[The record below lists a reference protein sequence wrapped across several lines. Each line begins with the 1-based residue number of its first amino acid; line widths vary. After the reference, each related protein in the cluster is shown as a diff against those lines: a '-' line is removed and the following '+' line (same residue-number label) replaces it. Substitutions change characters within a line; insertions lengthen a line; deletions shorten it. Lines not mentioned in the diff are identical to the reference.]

1 MRALNVLQSVP
12 KVPLWLGL
20 AGVLPFAAGLV
31 VYAAGGF
38 WLFDQS
44 LALRSTLGY
53 GAVIL
58 SFLGGTRWGMG
69 LLLTNADKRDARLS
83 LSVLPPLLGWVAL
96 LLPAFPALVLL
107 AVSLA
112 AQGAWDVGDAADDG
126 APEWFAHLRT
136 VLTAL
141 VCSLLSVMAVLTIV

>member
-1 MRALNVLQSVP
+1 MRALTVLRSVP
-12 KVPLWLGL
+12 RVPLWLGL
-20 AGVLPFAAGLV
+20 AGVLPFAIGMV
-31 VYAAGGF
+31 VYAAGGI
-38 WLFDQS
+38 WIVDQAF
-44 LALRSTLGY
+44 ALRSTLGY

-69 LLLTNADKRDARLS
+69 VLLANEDKRDARLS
-83 LSVLPPLLGWVAL
+83 LSVLPSLLGWVAL

-107 AVSLA
+107 AVSFA

-126 APEWFAHLRT
+126 APSWFAHLRT

>member
-1 MRALNVLQSVP
+1 MRALTVLQSVP
-12 KVPLWLGL
+12 RVPLWLGL
-20 AGVLPFAAGLV
+20 AGVLPFAFGMV
-31 VYAAGGF
+31 VYAAGGI
-38 WLFDQS
+38 WVIDQP

-69 LLLTNADKRDARLS
+69 LLLANEERRDSRLS
-83 LSVLPPLLGWVAL
+83 LAVVPSLLGWIAL

-107 AVSLA
+107 AVSFA

-126 APEWFAHLRT
+126 APQWFAPLRT
-136 VLTAL
+136 MLTAL

>member
-1 MRALNVLQSVP
+1 MRALTVLQSVP

-20 AGVLPFAAGLV
+20 AGVLPFLIGMVA
-31 VYAAGGF
+31 YASGGI
-38 WLFDQS
+38 WVIDQS

-69 LLLTNADKRDARLS
+69 LLLSNPEKRDARLS
-83 LSVLPPLLGWVAL
+83 LAVLPSLLGWVAL

-107 AVSLA
+107 AVSFA
-112 AQGAWDVGDAADDG
+112 AQGAWDVGDAVDDG

-136 VLTAL
+136 MLTAL

>member
-1 MRALNVLQSVP
+1 MRALTVLRSVP
-12 KVPLWLGL
+12 KVPLWLGF
-20 AGVLPFAAGLV
+20 AGLLPFALGLMA
-31 VYAAGGF
+31 YAAGGI
-38 WLFDQS
+38 WLFDQP
-44 LALRSTLGY
+44 LALRATLGY

-69 LLLTNADKRDARLS
+69 LLLSNPDKRDARLT
-83 LSVLPPLLGWVAL
+83 LSVLPSLLGWVAL

-107 AVSLA
+107 AVSFA

-126 APEWFAHLRT
+126 APQWFAHLRT